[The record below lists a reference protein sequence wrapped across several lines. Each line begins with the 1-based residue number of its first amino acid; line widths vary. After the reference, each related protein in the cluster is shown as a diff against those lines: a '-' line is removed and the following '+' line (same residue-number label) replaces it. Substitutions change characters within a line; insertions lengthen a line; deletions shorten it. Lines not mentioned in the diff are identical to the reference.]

1 MKKFILLIIGM
12 LITGGFFWGL
22 QGSDAVNQDEV
33 IHLNP
38 VATVKLGNGQTFKIE
53 LYPDEAPN
61 TVNNFIALVDSSYY
75 NDLTFSKMIPDYM
88 VQTGDRIGNG
98 TGFPGYYIK
107 SECKGNGYENNIPL
121 EAGTV
126 CMSRGQKY
134 NTEGSQF
141 FILLSSRKDLEG
153 KYTAF
158 GKVIEGLEYLREISH
173 MTSDSFLQKQ
183 KGIEISHIQVNT
195 FGKPYQEP
203 QVLSL
208 AEVRELP

>member
-1 MKKFILLIIGM
+1 MKKIILLIIG
-12 LITGGFFWGL
+12 IIVSGGLFWGL
-22 QGSDAVNQDEV
+22 QGSEQVNKDEPT
-33 IHLNP
+33 ILNP
-38 VATVKLGNGQTFKIE
+38 VATIKLGEGQVVKIE

-61 TVNNFIALVDSSYY
+61 TVNNFIALANSHYY
-75 NDLTFSKMIPDYM
+75 DRSLFTQIRPNEVI
-88 VQTGDRIGNG
+88 QAGDRIGNG

-107 SECKGNGYENNIPL
+107 SECRENGYENTILL
-121 EAGTV
+121 EEGTV

-141 FILLSSRKDLEG
+141 FILLTPRRDLQG

-158 GKVIEGLEYLREISH
+158 GKVIEGLELLQEIST
-173 MTSDSFLQKQ
+173 MTSDEFIQMQDK
-183 KGIEISHIQVNT
+183 IEIGYVEVNT
-195 FGKPYQEP
+195 FGRYYDEP

>member
-1 MKKFILLIIGM
+1 MKKFILFMISMVIA
-12 LITGGFFWGL
+12 GGFFWGL
-22 QGSDAVNQDEV
+22 QGSDTISQSQLS
-33 IHLNP
+33 HLNP
-38 VATVKLGNGQTFKIE
+38 IATVRLGNGQTFKIE

-61 TVNNFIALVDSSYY
+61 TVNNFIALVNSSYY
-75 NDLTFSKMIPDYM
+75 NDLTFNKMIPDTV
-88 VQTGDRIGNG
+88 VQTGDRIGDG

-107 SECKGNGYENNIPL
+107 SECKNNGYENHIPL

-141 FILLSSRKDLEG
+141 FILLSSRKDLQG

-158 GKVIEGLEYLREISH
+158 GKVIEGLDTLKEISH
-173 MTSDSFLQKQ
+173 TTSDPFVQRQ
-183 KGIEISHIQVNT
+183 NGIEISQIEVDT
-195 FGKPYQEP
+195 LGKTYEEP

-208 AEVRELP
+208 DKVRELP